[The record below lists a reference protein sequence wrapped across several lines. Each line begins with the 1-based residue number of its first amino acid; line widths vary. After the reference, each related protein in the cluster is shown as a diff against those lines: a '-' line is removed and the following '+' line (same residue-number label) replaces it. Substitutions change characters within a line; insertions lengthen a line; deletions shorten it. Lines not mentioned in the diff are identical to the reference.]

1 MGKKNK
7 IKKHSRTKLRKWEKQ
22 SDKRTA
28 AYLVRRFDE
37 IQTDL
42 GDLIPDLQAYDHYTE
57 VVQVSYCVRLLIELR
72 KKYQKHADGH
82 PWEDP

>member
-1 MGKKNK
+1 MGKKDK
-7 IKKHSRTKLRKWEKQ
+7 TKKHSRKKLRKWEKQ

-28 AYLVRRFDE
+28 EFLVRRLDE

-42 GDLIPDLQAYDHYTE
+42 GDLIPDLQAYDHYCE
-57 VVQVSYCVRLLIELR
+57 VMYVSLCVRLLMELR

-82 PWEDP
+82 PWEDA

>member
-1 MGKKNK
+1 MGKKDK
-7 IKKHSRTKLRKWEKQ
+7 TKKHSRKKLRKWEKQ

-28 AYLVRRFDE
+28 EFLVRRLDE

-42 GDLIPDLQAYDHYTE
+42 GDLIPDLQSYNHYHE
-57 VVQVSYCVRLLIELR
+57 VMYVSLCVRLLMELR